1 LDWDVKIDTS
11 KSTTSVSART
21 TVRLPEDL
29 HHRAKL
35 VAAWSGT
42 KLQEFI
48 AEAVEQYLVSAEAAM
63 DHARSRAAVAAA
75 GRKH

>member
-1 LDWDVKIDTS
+1 MATNKPSTS
-11 KSTTSVSART
+11 SART

-48 AEAVEQYLVSAEAAM
+48 AEALERHLAIAEAEM
-63 DHARSRAAVAAA
+63 DGAKSRGEGSSA
-75 GRKH
+75 GREH

>member
-1 LDWDVKIDTS
+1 MAANKPSTS
-11 KSTTSVSART
+11 SART

-35 VAAWSGT
+35 AAAWSGT

-48 AEAVEQYLVSAEAAM
+48 AEAVEHHLSIAEAEM
-63 DHARSRAAVAAA
+63 DNAKRADGTGA
-75 GRKH
+75 GRKR